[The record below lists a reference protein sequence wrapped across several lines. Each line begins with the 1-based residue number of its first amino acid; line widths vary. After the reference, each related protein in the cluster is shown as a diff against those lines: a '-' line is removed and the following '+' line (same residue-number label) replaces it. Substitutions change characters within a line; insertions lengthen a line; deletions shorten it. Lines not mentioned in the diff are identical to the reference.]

1 MSFASLTPF
10 LGVSYMEVE
19 SVSRAR
25 SGDNQD
31 KRPKMKYIVQN
42 IHIWLISSIRSVV
55 TSQSQMILFSGKRYN
70 HMRVEIPPL
79 AR

>member
-31 KRPKMKYIVQN
+31 KRPRRTHEIQVA
-42 IHIWLISSIRSVV
+42 HLIAQSEQWSISNDFI
-55 TSQSQMILFSGKRYN
+55 SNGKLYN